1 MKTGQG
7 DLDTSEVLNSA
18 IEIFKPVMES
28 ATVLAAHYAKACG
41 RDVVLSQDMHMGMMF
56 AARNVTGRHVGSLFP
71 EIYEES
77 QSDSDGHGDSEQD
90 SESSWETVSDS
101 ELVWT
106 RYEGQD
112 EQALAMNVC
121 ADSWDSWEPETP
133 AERALKNAIDKMDKN

>member
-1 MKTGQG
+1 MKIE
-7 DLDTSEVLNSA
+7 DMDIESIMNSA

-56 AARNVTGRHVGSLFP
+56 AARNVTGRQVGSLFP
-71 EIYEES
+71 EIYEETES
-77 QSDSDGHGDSEQD
+77 LSDSVSDGGDD
-90 SESSWETVSDS
+90 SSSWETASDS

-112 EQALAMNVC
+112 EQAVAMNTC

-133 AERALKNAIDKMDKN
+133 AEHALKNAIDKMDQN